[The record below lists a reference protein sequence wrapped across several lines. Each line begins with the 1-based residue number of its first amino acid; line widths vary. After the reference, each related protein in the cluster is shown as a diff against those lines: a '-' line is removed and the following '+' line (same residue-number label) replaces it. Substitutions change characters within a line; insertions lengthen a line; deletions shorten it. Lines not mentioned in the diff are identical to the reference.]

1 MATAVG
7 PWASSAD
14 VVVIGGGIVGCASA
28 YHLARRGVRVLL
40 LDKGRIGHEQSS
52 RNMGAVRQQA
62 RDPVEIPLMIECV
75 RLWEGLSR
83 ELGADIEWVQGGNLG
98 LAATTEELQRFER
111 AQHLGRAFGL
121 DCRVLSADEV
131 RAAIPRMTS
140 SWRGGLYTPT
150 DGHASASKT
159 TQAFADA
166 ARRHGAVI
174 EDYRAVEGLELSAGR
189 VATVLTDRGPV
200 RTGQVVCAAGAH
212 SARLIRGIGL
222 DLPIRLVRSTV
233 AETGPLPAI
242 TRAHV
247 WGDGFVIRQ
256 VPSGRVQL
264 NFHSSRAGE
273 YDLTLDAL
281 RHLRLF
287 LPVFLRNRTL
297 LRVRVGRPLLADL
310 GRRLP
315 WSAARR
321 RPFAH
326 TVDVEPPSNPDTV
339 ERCRQTFFAALPLA
353 RRRQGRA
360 HVGRR
365 HRLHPRPPAGFRP
378 CRCPAGVLPC
388 HRVQRARVRH
398 GATGRAP
405 RGRVAGGGK
414 AVIRS
419 GAASLRSLCGGRPP
433 DSGESPLSAVERLGS
448 VIPVAAA
455 FRPPGARGGGGG
467 GPAPRI
473 ADENGPA
480 GRGRRR
486 QCGEPITAGREE
498 RR

>member
-1 MATAVG
+1 VKAASTAG
-7 PWASSAD
+7 PVASSAD

-62 RDPVEIPLMIECV
+62 RDPVETPLMIECV
-75 RLWEGLSR
+75 RLWETLSR
-83 ELGADIEWVQGGNLG
+83 ELDADIEWVQGGNLG
-98 LAATTEELQRFER
+98 LAATPEELERFER
-111 AQHLGRAFGL
+111 AERLGRALGL
-121 DCRVLSADEV
+121 DSRLLSADEV
-131 RAAIPRMTS
+131 KAAIPRMAS
-140 SWRGGLYTPT
+140 AWRGGLYTPT
-150 DGHASASKT
+150 DGHASAPKT
-159 TQAFADA
+159 TRAFADA

-174 EDYRAVEGLELSAGR
+174 EEYRAVEGVELAAGR

-212 SARLIRGIGL
+212 SARLVRTIGL

-233 AETGPLPAI
+233 AETGPLPTI

-287 LPVFLRNRTL
+287 LPVFLGNRTL
-297 LRVRVGRPLLADL
+297 LRVRVGWPLLQDL

-315 WSAARR
+315 WSSARR

-326 TVDVEPPSNPDTV
+326 TVDVEPPSNSDTA
-339 ERCRQTFFAALPLA
+339 ERCRQTFL
-353 RRRQGRA
+353 
-360 HVGRR
+360 R
-365 HRLHPRPPAGFRP
+365 HFPSLGAVKVERTW
-378 CRCPAGVLPC
+378 AGVIDCTPDLLP
-388 HRVQRARVRH
+388 AF
-398 GATGRAP
+398 G
-405 RGRVAGGGK
+405 
-414 AVIRS
+414 
-419 GAASLRSLCGGRPP
+419 
-433 DSGESPLSAVERLGS
+433 
-448 VIPVAAA
+448 PVAA
-455 FRPPGARGGGGG
+455 RPGFFFATGFSGHGFAMAPLIGRLVGEWLVEGKPSFDVTPLRFARFAEGDLRV
-467 GPAPRI
+467 P
-473 ADENGPA
+473 ENL
-480 GRGRRR
+480 
-486 QCGEPITAGREE
+486 I
-498 RR
+498 

>member
-1 MATAVG
+1 MRPTSAAG

-40 LDKGRIGHEQSS
+40 LDKGRIGDEQSS

-62 RDPVEIPLMIECV
+62 RDPVETPLMIECV
-75 RLWEGLSR
+75 RLWEGLAC
-83 ELGADIEWVQGGNLG
+83 ELDADIEWVQGGNLG
-98 LAATTEELQRFER
+98 LAATSEELDRFEQAER
-111 AQHLGRAFGL
+111 LGREFGL
-121 DCRVLSADEV
+121 DCRLLSAAQVKEAV
-131 RAAIPRMTS
+131 PRMAS

-150 DGHASASKT
+150 DGHASAPKT

-166 ARRHGAVI
+166 ARRFGAVL
-174 EDYRAVEGLELSAGR
+174 EEYRAVERIELAGGR
-189 VATVLTDRGPV
+189 VAAVLTDRGPV

-212 SARLIRGIGL
+212 SARLVRTIGL
-222 DLPIRLVRSTV
+222 ELPIRLVRSTV
-233 AETGPLPAI
+233 AETGPLPAL

-256 VPSGRVQL
+256 VPSGRVHL

-297 LRVRVGRPLLADL
+297 LRVRVGRPLLEDL

-315 WSAARR
+315 WSPARR

-339 ERCRQTFFAALPLA
+339 ERCRQTF
-353 RRRQGRA
+353 
-360 HVGRR
+360 VR
-365 HRLHPRPPAGFRP
+365 HFPSLGDVKVERTW
-378 CRCPAGVLPC
+378 AGVIDCTPDLLP
-388 HRVQRARVRH
+388 AF
-398 GATGRAP
+398 G
-405 RGRVAGGGK
+405 
-414 AVIRS
+414 
-419 GAASLRSLCGGRPP
+419 
-433 DSGESPLSAVERLGS
+433 
-448 VIPVAAA
+448 PVAA
-455 FRPPGARGGGGG
+455 RPGFFVATGFSGHGFAMAPLVGRLVGEWLVQGKPSFDLTPLRFARFAEGDL
-467 GPAPRI
+467 RI
-473 ADENGPA
+473 PENL
-480 GRGRRR
+480 
-486 QCGEPITAGREE
+486 I
-498 RR
+498 

>member
-1 MATAVG
+1 VKPASLARSG
-7 PWASSAD
+7 ASSAD
-14 VVVIGGGIVGCASA
+14 VVVIGAGIVGCANA

-62 RDPVEIPLMIECV
+62 RDPVETPLMMECV
-75 RLWEGLSR
+75 RLWAGLAR
-83 ELGADIEWVQGGNLG
+83 ELEADIEWVQGGNLG
-98 LAATTEELQRFER
+98 LAATSEELERFER
-111 AQHLGRAFGL
+111 AERLGRSFGL
-121 DCRVLSADEV
+121 DCRLLSADQV
-131 RAAIPRMTS
+131 KAAIPRMAS
-140 SWRGGLYTPT
+140 AWRGGLYTPT
-150 DGHASASKT
+150 DGHASAPKT
-159 TQAFADA
+159 TRAFAEA

-174 EDYRAVEGLELSAGR
+174 EEYRAVEGLELAAGR
-189 VATVLTDRGPV
+189 VVAVQTDRGPV

-212 SARLIRGIGL
+212 SARLLRTIGL

-297 LRVRVGRPLLADL
+297 LRVRVGRPFVADL
-310 GRRLP
+310 ARRLP

-326 TVDVEPPSNPDTV
+326 TVDVEPRSNPDTV
-339 ERCRQTFFAALPLA
+339 ERCRQTF
-353 RRRQGRA
+353 
-360 HVGRR
+360 RR
-365 HRLHPRPPAGFRP
+365 HFPSLGEVAIERTW
-378 CRCPAGVLPC
+378 AGVIDCTPDLLP
-388 HRVQRARVRH
+388 VV
-398 GATGRAP
+398 G
-405 RGRVAGGGK
+405 
-414 AVIRS
+414 
-419 GAASLRSLCGGRPP
+419 
-433 DSGESPLSAVERLGS
+433 
-448 VIPVAAA
+448 PVAA
-455 FRPPGARGGGGG
+455 RPGLFLATGFSGHGFAMAPLIGRLVGEWLVDGTPSFDLTPLRFARFAEGDL
-467 GPAPRI
+467 RI
-473 ADENGPA
+473 PENL
-480 GRGRRR
+480 
-486 QCGEPITAGREE
+486 I
-498 RR
+498 